1 MERFESKKKL
11 TEWVRSALRVIW
23 EDGKRGGEEKCGWN
37 FGEDASHSHFD
48 QCVSL
53 EALLRCHPESAK
65 KLDGVARIEVVCDTK
80 YDFITLGFR
89 ENYGTPM
96 KFGLLLHY
104 GDGRVDD
111 ISWTK
116 CVAHSG
122 VGRARK
128 KGAKDWVDRALHGAM
143 RNAVAPQVA
152 AFRHGK
158 EPVCE
163 SCGTEV
169 TDAPMHVDHDGEGF
183 SAMARAFLSGL
194 GDADRTRLLSGV
206 VSAPQLMTR
215 HRFHE
220 DVVDLER
227 AWQAYHAEHARLQ
240 LVCAHCNLSVLKIA
254 RNLFSKP

>member
-1 MERFESKKKL
+1 MELERFESKKKL

-23 EDGKRGGEEKCGWN
+23 EDGKRGGEGKCEWN
-37 FGEDASHSHFD
+37 FGEDAAHSHFD

-80 YDFITLGFR
+80 YDL
-89 ENYGTPM
+89 M

-143 RNAVAPQVA
+143 RNTVAPQVA

-158 EPVCE
+158 DPVCE

-169 TDAPMHVDHDGEGF
+169 TDAQMPMHVDHDGEGF
-183 SAMARAFLSGL
+183 SEMARAFIDSL
-194 GDADRTRLLSGV
+194 GEADRSQLVGGV

-227 AWQAYHAEHARLQ
+227 AWQAYHAERAHLQ

-254 RNLFSKP
+254 RNAIATFTKK